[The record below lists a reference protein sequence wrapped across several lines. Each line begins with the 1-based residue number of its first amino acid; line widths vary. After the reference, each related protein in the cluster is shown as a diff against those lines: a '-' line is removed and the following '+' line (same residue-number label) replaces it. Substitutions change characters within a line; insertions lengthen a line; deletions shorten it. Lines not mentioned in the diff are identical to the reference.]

1 MNIDTAFILCAGFG
15 KRLKPLTTKIP
26 KPLLKIN
33 NLTLLENTIILIK
46 NLDIKKIK
54 LNTFYLNEQIKS
66 YIKKNNF
73 GIDIEIIDDGDKILD
88 TGGGI
93 FNMIKSVPKS
103 ESNFLVFNPDTLWNI
118 DYIKTIN
125 EMKNFYF
132 SKKIEN
138 ILMVVD
144 KKLSFDQ
151 NLEGDFTLLNNNL
164 VKKDFN
170 NYIYTGCQII
180 SKNVFKLN
188 WNNPRKNFSI
198 LDLWNLAIDENNLFG
213 YESKNN
219 FNHVTNLDIYQ
230 KLLKNQ

>member
-230 KLLKNQ
+230 KLLKN

>member
-46 NLDIKKIK
+46 NLGIKKIK

-180 SKNVFKLN
+180 SRNVFKLN
-188 WNNPRKNFSI
+188 WNKPRKNFSI

-230 KLLKNQ
+230 KLLKN